1 MARHVAWPDG
11 RDPGRIMAYG
21 DKLDDGGDDLGAGM
35 TGAQSA
41 GTQTAGTQPAGSYWP
56 AGEDYWPAAETG
68 RRRLGDAGSGE
79 PDEAAY
85 DYEDGQP

>member
-1 MARHVAWPDG
+1 
-11 RDPGRIMAYG
+11 MAYG
-21 DKLDDGGDDLGAGM
+21 DKLDGRDDGRDPGDTD
-35 TGAQSA
+35 
-41 GTQTAGTQPAGSYWP
+41 TQPASTQPASTQPTGNYWP

-79 PDEAAY
+79 PDEIPY